1 MKKKLLS
8 LLFSLAS
15 LALASCGGSN
25 NVASSGAT
33 AVSAEMTIGGTYTV
47 SPTVSGLV
55 GTVVLQDNGGDNLS
69 VSANGVATF
78 STALATGATYAVTV
92 LTQPSGSICNV
103 SNGTGTISSANVTN
117 VTVVCSL
124 NIITA
129 AYWDNWSSSIS
140 IPNATLSSGIV
151 KIGF

>member
-1 MKKKLLS
+1 MKKRLLV
-8 LLFSLAS
+8 LLFSITS
-15 LALASCGGSN
+15 LALASCGGN

-47 SPTVSGLV
+47 SPTISGLV

-92 LTQPSGSICNV
+92 LTQPSGSNCNV